1 MKDDDQL
8 LKIRVCLKKEEG
20 EWQAKTEEK
29 SKNNVKINQ
38 EEKRVN
44 SS

>member
-1 MKDDDQL
+1 MEGWRSIIKDKSL
-8 LKIRVCLKKEEG
+8 FKKEEG